1 MNTRAEVIASG
12 GFTLRAR
19 ELEDG
24 TWSGEILGRD
34 VPGLTAASWADLA
47 YKFDHVIGEFAVT
60 AAQIEGVPLETLED
74 SALCGWYSYAPH
86 ELHWLAEGRRLKD

>member
-24 TWSGEILGRD
+24 TWSGEIVGRD
-34 VPGLTAASWADLA
+34 VPGLQAGSWADLA
-47 YKFDHVIGEFAVT
+47 YKFDHFIGEFAVES
-60 AAQIEGVPLETLED
+60 AEIEGVPLETRED
-74 SALCGWYSYAPH
+74 AALRSEYAYGPRD
-86 ELHWLAEGRRLKD
+86 LRWLASNLR